1 MLTKEHAAIAKANT
15 PEYTDYAN
23 REIELTRA
31 EQRYF
36 WDTVSKVLFAVSINI
51 NVYMCD
57 HERLPGDCENALGMH
72 WKNAEGDEF
81 ITIDNFFIHEC
92 YEVAFN
98 GAYDINGED
107 LVSVLCHELAHI
119 RYRRHTKYHEELTEK
134 YIRIVREAK

>member
-1 MLTKEHAAIAKANT
+1 MLTQEHAAMAKANT

-23 REIELTRA
+23 RPVKLTEA

-36 WDTVSKVLFAVSINI
+36 WDTVSNVLSAVSINI
-51 NVYMCD
+51 PVYMCD
-57 HERLPGDCENALGMH
+57 HEQFPGDCENALGMH

-119 RYRRHTKYHEELTEK
+119 RCQRHTKYHEELTEK
-134 YIRIVREAK
+134 YIKIVREAK

>member
-1 MLTKEHAAIAKANT
+1 MLNQEHAAMAKANT

-23 REIELTRA
+23 RPIKLTEA

-36 WDTVSKVLFAVSINI
+36 RDTVFNVLFAVSINI
-51 NVYMCD
+51 PVYMCD

-81 ITIDNFFIHEC
+81 ITIDNYFIHEC

-119 RYRRHTKYHEELTEK
+119 HYRRHTKYHEELTEK
-134 YIRIVREAK
+134 YIGIVRRVK

>member
-1 MLTKEHAAIAKANT
+1 MLTKEYAAMAKANT

-23 REIELTRA
+23 RPFELTRA
-31 EQRYF
+31 EQKYF
-36 WDTVSKVLFAVSINI
+36 WENVSKVLFAVSINI
-51 NVYMCD
+51 PVYMCD
-57 HERLPGDCENALGMH
+57 HEQFPGDAQDALGMH

-119 RYRRHTKYHEELTEK
+119 RYQRHTKYHAELTEK
-134 YIRIVREAK
+134 YIGMVREEK